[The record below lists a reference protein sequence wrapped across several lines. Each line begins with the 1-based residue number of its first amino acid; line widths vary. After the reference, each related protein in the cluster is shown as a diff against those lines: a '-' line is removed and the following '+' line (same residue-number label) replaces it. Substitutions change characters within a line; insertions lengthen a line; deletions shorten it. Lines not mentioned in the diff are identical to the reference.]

1 MPRTTYAHE
10 GQEAPEATPVYENI
24 KKGFGMV
31 PNVVKLLGHSGPATQ
46 AMGALLDVYFGKLSL
61 TPRIRE
67 IAYLTVARANGCSY
81 CQGHHVPMA
90 KAAGLSDGQI
100 ARLGPDGFDSPE
112 FLEAERAVIRF
123 AYETTKQ
130 VAASDAALEAVQK
143 SFSPKEVA
151 ELAFVAAA
159 GNFIQRIGK
168 NLGAELE
175 LPAAA
180 GR

>member
-10 GQEAPEATPVYENI
+10 GQEAPEATPVYQNL
-24 KKGFGMV
+24 KTGFGMV

-46 AMGALLDVYFGKLSL
+46 AMGALLDVYFGRLSL

-81 CQGHHVPMA
+81 CQGQHVPMA
-90 KAAGLSDGQI
+90 KAAGLTDGQI
-100 ARLGPDGFDSPE
+100 ARLGPEGFDSPE
-112 FLEAERAVIRF
+112 FLESERAVIRF
-123 AYETTKQ
+123 AYETTKH
-130 VAASDAALEAVQK
+130 VAAGDAVLASLKAA
-143 SFSPKEVA
+143 FSPKEVA
-151 ELAFVAAA
+151 ELAFVAAT

-175 LPAAA
+175 MPASA

>member
-1 MPRTTYAHE
+1 MPKTPYAHE
-10 GQEAPEATPVYENI
+10 GQEAAEATPVYANL

-31 PNVVKLLGHSGPATQ
+31 PNVVKLVGHSGPATQ
-46 AMGALLDVYFGKLSL
+46 AMGAVLDAYFNKLSL
-61 TPRIRE
+61 SPRLRE
-67 IAYLTVARANGCSY
+67 IAYLTVARANGCAY

-90 KAAGLSDGQI
+90 KTAGLSDEEI
-100 ARLGPDGFDSPE
+100 ALLGPEGFEASE
-112 FLEAERAVIRF
+112 LTEAERTVVRF

-130 VAASDAALEAVQK
+130 VAAGDETIERLK
-143 SFSPKEVA
+143 KHFSPVETA

-175 LPAAA
+175 MAPAK
-180 GR
+180 

>member
-10 GQEAPEATPVYENI
+10 GQEEPEATPVYQSL

-46 AMGALLDVYFGKLSL
+46 AMGALLNAYFNKLSL
-61 TPRIRE
+61 TARLRE
-67 IAYLTVARANGCSY
+67 IAYLTVARANGCGY

-90 KAAGLSDGQI
+90 KAAGLTEAQI
-100 ARLGPDGFDSPE
+100 SLLDTRGFDAPE
-112 FLEAERAVIRF
+112 FNEAERSVIRF
-123 AYETTKQ
+123 AYETTKL
-130 VAASDAALEAVQK
+130 VAASAETVETLK
-143 SFSPKEVA
+143 KFFSPKEIS

-175 LPAAA
+175 IAPAAKD
-180 GR
+180 

>member
-1 MPRTTYAHE
+1 MPKIPYAHE
-10 GQEAPEATPVYENI
+10 GSEAPEATPVYKQL
-24 KKGFGMV
+24 KKGFGLV

-46 AMGALLDVYFGKLSL
+46 AMGALLDTYFGKLSL
-61 TPRIRE
+61 SPRIRE

-81 CQGHHVPMA
+81 CQGHHVPMG
-90 KAAGLSDGQI
+90 KAAGLTDGQI
-100 ARLGPDGFDSPE
+100 DRLGPEGFASPE
-112 FLEAERAVIRF
+112 FVEAERAVIRF

-130 VAASDAALEAVQK
+130 VAASDAAIDALK
-143 SFSPKEVA
+143 GHFSPKEVA

-175 LPAAA
+175 MPASAA
-180 GR
+180 R

>member
-10 GQEAPEATPVYENI
+10 GKEAPEATPVYENL

-46 AMGALLDVYFGKLSL
+46 ALGALLDVYFTKLSL
-61 TPRIRE
+61 TPRVRE

-81 CQGHHVPMA
+81 CQGHHVPKA

-100 ARLGPDGFDSPE
+100 ARLGPEGFDSPE
-112 FLEAERAVIRF
+112 FLEGERAVIRF
-123 AYETTKQ
+123 AYETTKH
-130 VAASDAALEAVQK
+130 VAAGDAALAGLK
-143 SFSPKEVA
+143 KAYTAKEIA
-151 ELAFVAAA
+151 ELAFVVAA

-175 LPAAA
+175 LPAGA

>member
-10 GQEAPEATPVYENI
+10 GQEEPEATPVYQSL

-46 AMGALLDVYFGKLSL
+46 AMGALLHAYFNKLSL
-61 TPRIRE
+61 PARLRE
-67 IAYLTVARANGCSY
+67 ISYLTVARANGCGY

-90 KAAGLSDGQI
+90 KAAGLSEAQI
-100 ARLGPDGFDSPE
+100 ALLGPEGFDSPQ
-112 FLEAERAVIRF
+112 FSEAERAAIRF
-123 AYETTKQ
+123 AYETTML
-130 VAASDAALEAVQK
+130 VAASGETVEALK
-143 SFSPKEVA
+143 RCFSPKEIA
-151 ELAFVAAA
+151 EFAFVAAA

-175 LPAAA
+175 TAPAAK
-180 GR
+180 G